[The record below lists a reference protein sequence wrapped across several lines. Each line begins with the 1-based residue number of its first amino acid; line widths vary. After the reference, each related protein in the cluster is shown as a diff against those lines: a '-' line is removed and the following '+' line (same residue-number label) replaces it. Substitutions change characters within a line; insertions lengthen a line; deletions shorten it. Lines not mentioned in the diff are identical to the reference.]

1 MQIGAGGKRKKHGE
15 KNVATHGGSREKL
28 PLWMRFKIRWGISKE
43 EVERKL
49 LEISRRALDADHGE
63 KRGCWE

>member
-1 MQIGAGGKRKKHGE
+1 M
-15 KNVATHGGSREKL
+15 ATHGGSREKL

-49 LEISRRALDADHGE
+49 LEISGRALDADHGE
-63 KRGCWE
+63 KRGCRE